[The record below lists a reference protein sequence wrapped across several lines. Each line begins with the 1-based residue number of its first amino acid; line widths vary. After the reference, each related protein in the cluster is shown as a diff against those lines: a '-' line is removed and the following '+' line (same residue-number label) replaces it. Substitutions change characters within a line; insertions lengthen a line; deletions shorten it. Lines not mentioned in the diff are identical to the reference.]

1 MRCVVWSVVPVVGV
15 EPVPV
20 IVFELLAGPVTA
32 TLRVCL
38 AGVELVFVPHPTRGR
53 QEQGLPVDLQFQ
65 SADGRG
71 LGYRL
76 FKIPALADTAKAT
89 LDERGGGAMCPHR
102 AQDENQRM
110 RSGKARGHPIA

>member
-20 IVFELLAGPVTA
+20 IVFELLAAHVAGPVTA

-53 QEQGLPVDLQFQ
+53 QEQGLPVDLQFEP
-65 SADGRG
+65 AYRRRRFDGP
-71 LGYRL
+71 
-76 FKIPALADTAKAT
+76 FQVPALVE
-89 LDERGGGAMCPHR
+89 L
-102 AQDENQRM
+102 AQQ
-110 RSGKARGHPIA
+110 P

>member
-20 IVFELLAGPVTA
+20 IVFELLAAHVAGPVTT

-76 FKIPALADTAKAT
+76 LKIPALADTAKQ
-89 LDERGGGAMCPHR
+89 P
-102 AQDENQRM
+102 
-110 RSGKARGHPIA
+110 